1 MIHYKRKMDMYGYSN
16 ALSQGSAFNART
28 KNLNDGI
35 LLANQKLQDKYDAKI
50 KQQPNTI
57 ASDNRTEEEDAAL
70 ATVMDGKT
78 SVGALAGLG
87 ELGGAIRKG
96 GLAGGMVDMTKGRLT
111 TIGSTARSIV
121 KGQPIPKPVP
131 RMQPSEV
138 GADGKVVAQ
147 GEGAAKDVENIGK
160 TAANVGKD
168 AAKTGGK
175 VAEQEIESSGLGSKF
190 IKGGLKLVGGAKLGE
205 AGLSAVSEIGGKAL
219 GDFGGVVS
227 IGKGFENLAENK
239 NFFSG
244 ESTGDKL
251 QEIGAAADV
260 VGTIFPPLEVAGG
273 VLSAIGGVMDA
284 YSDIKADMEKK
295 KDDATAPDPP
305 KLTATKVT
313 PAFSSL
319 GLAASAPISAKAS
332 ITGSATF

>member
-1 MIHYKRKMDMYGYSN
+1 MYGYSN

-35 LLANQKLQDKYDAKI
+35 LLANQKLQDKYDAEI
-50 KQQPNTI
+50 KQKPNTI
-57 ASDNRTEEEDAAL
+57 ASDTRTEEEDAAY
-70 ATVMDGKT
+70 AGVMDGKT
-78 SVGALAGLG
+78 TVGALAGLG
-87 ELGGAIRKG
+87 ELGGAVRKG

-111 TIGSTARSIV
+111 TIGSTARSLV
-121 KGQPIPKPVP
+121 KGQPPPKPVP
-131 RMQPSEV
+131 RMSQTEV

-147 GEGAAKDVENIGK
+147 GEGAAKDVENAGK
-160 TAANVGKD
+160 TTAQVTEDATKLGGDAEKAA
-168 AAKTGGK
+168 
-175 VAEQEIESSGLGSKF
+175 EIESSNLGAKI
-190 IKGGLKLVGGAKLGE
+190 IKGGLKLAGGAKLGE

-219 GDFGGVVS
+219 GDFGGIVQV
-227 IGKGFENLAENK
+227 GKGFENLADGK

-244 ESTGDKL
+244 ENAADKL

-260 VGTIFPPLEVAGG
+260 VGTVFPPLEVVGG
-273 VLSAIGGVMDA
+273 VLSAVGGIMDA
-284 YSDIKADMEKK
+284 YTDIKADLDKK
-295 KDDATAPDPP
+295 KDDNKGPDPP

-332 ITGSATF
+332 ITGSASF

>member
-1 MIHYKRKMDMYGYSN
+1 MDMYGYSN

-28 KNLNDGI
+28 KNFNDGVK
-35 LLANQKLQDKYDAKI
+35 LANQKLKDDYDLKV

-57 ASDNRTEEEDAAL
+57 ASDSRKEEEDAAL

-78 SVGALAGLG
+78 ALGSLAGLG
-87 ELGGAIRKG
+87 ELGGSIRKSG
-96 GLAGGMVDMTKGRLT
+96 FAGGMIDMTKGRLQ
-111 TIGSTARSIV
+111 TINSTARQIV
-121 KGQPIPKPVP
+121 SGKPPPKPVP

-147 GEGAAKDVENIGK
+147 GEGAAKDVENLGK
-160 TAANVGKD
+160 TAADVGKD

-219 GDFGGVVS
+219 GDFGGIVQ
-227 IGKGFENLAENK
+227 IGKGFENLANGSSFFTGEN
-239 NFFSG
+239 
-244 ESTGDKL
+244 TADKL

-260 VGTIFPPLEVAGG
+260 VGTIFPPLEVVGG
-273 VLSAIGGVMDA
+273 VLSAIGGIDDA
-284 YSDIKADMEKK
+284 YNDIKADMDKK
-295 KDDATAPDPP
+295 KDDATKPEPP

-332 ITGSATF
+332 IAGSSSF